1 MRDVLGKMRECGK
14 YIKMRDFPHDCGMV
28 DTYAV
33 RVWSLIQCPLKDIRF
48 IYSFQE
54 ILESVGVRDQAR
66 FVEVSTTAVTRAMLI
81 FVSTRC
87 PISKNEA
94 IRNFNFKRR
103 GLICEN
109 MTKFQPSDVRRHQSE
124 VVS

>member
-1 MRDVLGKMRECGK
+1 MAALSDATYGVLQDAIDE
-14 YIKMRDFPHDCGMV
+14 DCRIRYNF
-28 DTYAV
+28 DHPV

-66 FVEVSTTAVTRAMLI
+66 FVEVSTTAVTRAMII

-94 IRNFNFKRR
+94 IRNVNFKRR

-109 MTKFQPSDVRRHQSE
+109 MTKFQPSDFRRHQSE